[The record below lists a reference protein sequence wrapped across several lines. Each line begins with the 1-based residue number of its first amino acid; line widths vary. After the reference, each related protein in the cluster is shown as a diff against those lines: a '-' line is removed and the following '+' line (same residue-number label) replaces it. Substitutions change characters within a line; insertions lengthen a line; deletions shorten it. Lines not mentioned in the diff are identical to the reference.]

1 MNLSYLIA
9 AVSVLGLL
17 GFALAF
23 AVVWRKYDRL
33 LKSAAA
39 KEGELA
45 QKIYEADVL
54 RIVGEEIGYSLDAT
68 KIIEI
73 VSSSLD
79 RLLPY
84 SVISYLVDPGIPGH
98 KMKFWCKVKEPV
110 GPMYDQDIKIKMVAA
125 YNAMMQKD
133 MVDSDVEEGVSGGLI
148 EANGSQVVGS
158 FFNLPIVIS
167 GKVVALINISSTQKG
182 LYGESNTEVLY
193 RMAKQV
199 SEAVSRVQDLI
210 KNERG
215 KLSQALESLSD
226 GVLMVDSNMN
236 LIIAN
241 NTIKKMLGLPE
252 NTTTLDVF
260 AKIDGKLDLR
270 TMVETATKSTSKL
283 EKKEIE
289 IGGRDLEVMA
299 SRVVSQ
305 KNGQTIGVVVTFYD
319 STDTKKLS
327 KLRSEFMALMVHEL
341 RAPLTTIKST
351 VEYLQE
357 EGLKSFKP
365 DEIEHHLNVIESTSQ
380 SMLELVSGLLDVAK
394 IEAGKFDV
402 ICEPG
407 DLALTVADEVDSFQP
422 LAEEKKLKLELKTE
436 SDLPLAS
443 FDRVRIRQ
451 VLNNLLSN
459 AIKYTDSGTVT
470 VRVTKEVVN
479 GQPVD
484 ILVSV
489 ADTGIGIEDGSITK
503 LFSKYGQL
511 ESGRTKADG
520 KSTGLGLFISHGI
533 VQAMG
538 GKIWAESPGAGLGS
552 TFSFTLPLAR
562 ADQPVISGGEHDIVF
577 STKRVARA

>member
-17 GFALAF
+17 GFALAYL
-23 AVVWRKYDRL
+23 VMRRRYGRL
-33 LKSAAA
+33 AKDSAA

-45 QKIYEADVL
+45 QKVYEADVL
-54 RIVGEEIGYSLDAT
+54 RIVGEEIGYSLDAA

-84 SVISYLVDPGIPGH
+84 SVISYLVVPAIPGH
-98 KMKFWCKVKEPV
+98 KIKFWCKVKEAV
-110 GPMYDQDIKIKMVAA
+110 GPKYVHDTKLKMTAA
-125 YNAMMQKD
+125 YSEMMQKD
-133 MVDSDVEEGVSGGLI
+133 IIDTDIEDGVSGGLI
-148 EANGSQVVGS
+148 QGIGDEQVGS
-158 FFNLPIVIS
+158 FFNLPIIIS
-167 GKVVALINISSTQKG
+167 GKVVAIINISSTQKG
-182 LYGESNTEVLY
+182 LYNESDTEVLY
-193 RMAKQV
+193 RMARQV

-210 KNERG
+210 KNEKG
-215 KLSQALESLSD
+215 KLAQALEFLSD
-226 GVLMVDSNMN
+226 GVLMVDARMN
-236 LIIAN
+236 LLVAN
-241 NTIKKMLGLPE
+241 DTLKKMLGLPE
-252 NTTTLDVF
+252 HPTTLDVF
-260 AKIDGKLDLR
+260 TKIDGKLDLR
-270 TMVETATKSTSKL
+270 TIIETATKSDSIL
-283 EKKEIE
+283 EKKEIVMAS
-289 IGGRDLEVMA
+289 RNLEVVA

-305 KNGQTIGVVVTFYD
+305 KNGQPIGVVVSFYD
-319 STDTKKLS
+319 ATDSKNLV

-351 VEYLQE
+351 VEYIKE
-357 EGLKSFKP
+357 EGLKSFKQ

-407 DLALTVADEVDSFQP
+407 DLAQTVSDEVDSFKP
-422 LAEEKKLKLELKTE
+422 LAEEKKLKLELKME
-436 SDLPLAS
+436 ADLPSAS

-459 AIKYTDSGTVT
+459 SIKYTDAGGVT
-470 VRVTKEVVN
+470 VRVASEVVN

-489 ADTGIGIEDGSITK
+489 MDTGIGIEDGGITK
-503 LFSKYGQL
+503 LFFKYGQL

-538 GKIWAESPGAGLGS
+538 GKIWAESAGPGLGS
-552 TFSFTLPLAR
+552 TFNFTVPLAR
-562 ADQPVISGGEHDIVF
+562 EDQPVVSDGEHDIVF